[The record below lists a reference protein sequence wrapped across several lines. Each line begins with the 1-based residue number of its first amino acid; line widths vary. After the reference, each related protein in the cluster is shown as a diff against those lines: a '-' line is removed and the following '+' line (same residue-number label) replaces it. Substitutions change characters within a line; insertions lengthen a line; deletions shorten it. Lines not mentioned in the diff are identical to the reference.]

1 MKLLIVGSVAYDTVK
16 TPFGERT
23 RVLGGSASFSSLA
36 ASFFTETAVMGVV
49 GEDFDPSDRALFAQH
64 RIDTRGLRTV
74 PGGKT
79 FHWRGEYGRDLNEAK
94 TLQTDL
100 NVLATFDPE
109 VPEPLR
115 DTPYLFLANL
125 DPEAQAKV
133 LDQVTGAK
141 VVAADT
147 MNFWIDQRKEDLLA
161 LLPRVHILLIN
172 EAEARQLSGEHSL
185 ILAGRKILGW
195 GPNRVIIKRGEYG
208 VLNVASEDIFA
219 APAYPLEEVFDPTG
233 AGDTFAGGFMGSLAR
248 AGDLEPATI
257 RKAIVMG
264 SVMASFDVESFS
276 LDRLRSLRKDEIAG
290 RFEAFERLTS
300 F

>member
-36 ASFFTETAVMGVV
+36 ASFFTETALMGVV
-49 GEDFDPSDRALFAQH
+49 GEDFDPSDRALFAKH
-64 RIDTRGLRTV
+64 GIDTRGLATV
-74 PGGKT
+74 AGGKT

-109 VPEPLR
+109 VPESLR

-125 DPEAQAKV
+125 DPKAQSKV

-147 MNFWIDQRKEDLLA
+147 MNFWIDQRREDLLA

-172 EAEARQLSGEHSL
+172 EGEARQLSGEHSL

-195 GPNRVIIKRGEYG
+195 GPKRVIIKRGEYG
-208 VLNVASEDIFA
+208 VLNVSAEDLFA

-233 AGDTFAGGFMGSLAR
+233 AGDTFAGGFMGSLAQS
-248 AGDLEPATI
+248 GNLEPATL

-264 SVMASFDVESFS
+264 SVMASFNVESFS
-276 LDRLRSLRKDEIAG
+276 LDRLRSLRKDEIEG